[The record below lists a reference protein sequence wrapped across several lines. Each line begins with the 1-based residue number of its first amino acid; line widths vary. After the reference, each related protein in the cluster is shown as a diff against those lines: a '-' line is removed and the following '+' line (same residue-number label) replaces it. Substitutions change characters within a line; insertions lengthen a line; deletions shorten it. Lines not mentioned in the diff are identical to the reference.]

1 MQPLLK
7 LLRWEEDILS
17 LLEAELQVCRSDAQG
32 ILDVQSSL
40 LRQAWKDL
48 KTARQTADL
57 IIQIST
63 REDTIHD

>member
-17 LLEAELQVCRSDAQG
+17 FIESGLQVCRSDAQG
-32 ILDVQSSL
+32 ILDAQSSL
-40 LRQAWKDL
+40 LRQAWKDH
-48 KTARQTADL
+48 KTPRQTADL

-63 REDTIHD
+63 QEDTHHD